1 MAIHQQLGSSFAGA
15 HPEDAARILEGSS
28 PQDVAAFLPEIP
40 AEVAA
45 ALLARMQLSF
55 AADCLSLV
63 EGERAAEIGE
73 RLRLDR
79 AALLLR
85 RMDDPDAERI
95 LGTLSEDRARRLRA
109 LMRYPEGTAA
119 AIADPEV
126 ATLTPDITVGT
137 ARKRLERSRPHV
149 HPNLYVIDRDGRLV
163 GVLGAGAL
171 LQARAGDRVESLM
184 RADVITVS
192 AHTDVGALAVH
203 PAWREL
209 DALPVVDRT
218 GLFLGVVR
226 HRRIRQLL
234 DSNRRDDESG
244 LAVLAMMADL
254 YWISLSSLVSGM
266 GEMVGPTA
274 HTRQTRGRR

>member
-1 MAIHQQLGSSFAGA
+1 MAIDQRLGARFAGT
-15 HPEDAARILEGSS
+15 HPEEAARILEGSA
-28 PQDVAAFLPEIP
+28 PEHVARFLIEIP
-40 AEVAA
+40 ADTAA
-45 ALLARMQLSF
+45 ALVERMQLSF
-55 AADCLSLV
+55 AADSLSHI
-63 EGERAAEIGE
+63 EEERVAEICE
-73 RLRLDR
+73 AVRLDH

-85 RMDDPDAERI
+85 RMDDADKERI
-95 LGTLSEDRARRLRA
+95 LETLPKDRARRLRA

-126 ATLTPDITVGT
+126 ATLTPDLTVGS

-149 HPNLYVIDRDGRLV
+149 YPNLYVVDRDGRLV

-171 LQARAGDRVESLM
+171 LQARPAARIESLM
-184 RADVITVS
+184 RSEVISIS
-192 AHTDVGALAVH
+192 AHTDVEALAVH

-234 DSNRRDDESG
+234 DSSRRDDQSD
-244 LAVLAMMADL
+244 LSVLATMAEL
-254 YWISLSSLVSGM
+254 YWISLSGLVSGM
-266 GEMVGPTA
+266 GEIAGPTKR
-274 HTRQTRGRR
+274 TRHSRDRR